1 MSNPPLQIHWAGV
14 VAMWTLMICPYYLR
28 QGEVGGWVALG
39 FGIYMMLQ
47 YGACRIAYTM
57 IRAAVRAH
65 HLRAGTLAE
74 LVDDTFI
81 HYLEFMVV
89 IAYGF
94 LSSVSCLVGVDSD
107 PTDLLAADMWG
118 ECGPVTLV
126 RRSLPPRRPQPT
138 QTCRLQR
145 S

>member
-1 MSNPPLQIHWAGV
+1 MSNPPLQIHLAGAA
-14 VAMWTLMICPYYLR
+14 AMWALTNCPYYLR

-39 FGIYMMLQ
+39 YGIWMMLL
-47 YGACRIAYTM
+47 YGAVRIAVPK

-74 LVDDTFI
+74 LVDNAFI

-107 PTDLLAADMWG
+107 PTDLMEEDMWG

>member
-1 MSNPPLQIHWAGV
+1 MSNPPLQVHFAGII
-14 VAMWTLMICPYYLR
+14 AMWALTVCPYYLR

-39 FGIYMMLQ
+39 FGIWLMLLC
-47 YGACRIAYTM
+47 GVFRLALTKL
-57 IRAAVRAH
+57 RAAVRAH

-74 LVDDTFI
+74 LVDNAFI
-81 HYLEFMVV
+81 HYFEFMVV

-107 PTDLLAADMWG
+107 PTDLLDADMW
-118 ECGPVTLV
+118 EKCGPVTLV
-126 RRSLPPRRPQPT
+126 RSSLPPRRPQPK
-138 QTCRLQR
+138 TCRLHR